1 MIYIKRIWQGC
12 AETFPRNL
20 LTFGFQYLLASILG
34 SWWISLFFSQL
45 LVICIVE
52 LELVPSHEDFPLTM
66 KHKLPRNLASE
77 FQINSFNVFI

>member
-1 MIYIKRIWQGC
+1 MIYIRRIWQGC
-12 AETFPRNL
+12 AKTFPRNL
-20 LTFGFQYLLASILG
+20 LTFGFQCLLASILG
-34 SWWISLFFSQL
+34 SCWIIFFSQL

-52 LELVPSHEDFPLTM
+52 LELVSSHEDFPLTM